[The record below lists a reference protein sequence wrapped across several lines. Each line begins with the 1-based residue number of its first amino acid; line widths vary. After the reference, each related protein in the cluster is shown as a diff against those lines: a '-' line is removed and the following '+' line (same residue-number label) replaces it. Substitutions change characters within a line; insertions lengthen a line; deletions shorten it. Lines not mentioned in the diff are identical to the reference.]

1 MALCDFFAMFLPNLL
16 TLKYIISVFHFKRG
30 IFSNRA
36 FYSSIT
42 KMIRA
47 LAGMWTVQVPVEKLQ
62 PDSRLKASG
71 LMDDGGASTC
81 VFLEIGM
88 LISHHSRISSL
99 CSRQQLLPGATV
111 VALIPAAAPAEC
123 QDT

>member
-1 MALCDFFAMFLPNLL
+1 MFLPNLL
-16 TLKYIISVFHFKRG
+16 TPKYIISVFHFKRS

-47 LAGMWTVQVPVEKLQ
+47 LAGMWSVQVPVEKLQ
-62 PDSRLKASG
+62 PDSKLKTPG

-81 VFLEIGM
+81 VFSEIGM
-88 LISHHSRISSL
+88 SISHPSRISSL
-99 CSRQQLLPGATV
+99 CSPQQLLPGATV
-111 VALIPAAAPAEC
+111 VALIPAAAQDEC